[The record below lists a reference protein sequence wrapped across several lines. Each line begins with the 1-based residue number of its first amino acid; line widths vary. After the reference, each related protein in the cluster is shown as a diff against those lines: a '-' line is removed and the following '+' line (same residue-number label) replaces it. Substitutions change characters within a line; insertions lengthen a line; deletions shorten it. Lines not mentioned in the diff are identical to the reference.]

1 MESITPR
8 PDQMQAVLTKVPRG
22 VPVVMLNML
31 RFRETADYPDGRP
44 GVSGREAYAHYSE
57 AASRLVAQVG
67 GSLVWIG
74 DAQGSVIGPPD
85 EQWDRIFLVRYPSI
99 ETFLDMIGSAA
110 YREIVVHR
118 SAALLDSRLIVTV
131 AKETP

>member
-57 AASRLVAQVG
+57 AASKHVAHVG

-74 DAQGSVIGPPD
+74 TAQGSVIGPPD
-85 EQWDRIFLVRYPSI
+85 EKWDQVFLVRYPSI
-99 ETFLDMIGSAA
+99 EKFIEMIGSAA
-110 YREIVVHR
+110 YQEIVVHR
-118 SAALLDSRLIVTV
+118 SAALADSRLIVTLEKG
-131 AKETP
+131 A